1 MYYANNLGKPFPSF
15 TNHINFIF
23 SVNEN
28 EVLEIYKN
36 SKPIK
41 RGDVENFPRWIKQ
54 GLLTPASEKLIK
66 EYVGLVEDGYYG
78 GADGKGFRV
87 SQTINGKNRRSVY
100 VMLRTAGDWESQMVT
115 GPDFVND
122 FKKDSLE
129 AAGFDEK
136 VKSGEWKKVEV
147 TEK

>member
-1 MYYANNLGKPFPSF
+1 MYYVNSDGRPFLNY
-15 TNHINFIF
+15 TNGNYFLFSINGD
-23 SVNEN
+23 
-28 EVLEIYKN
+28 EVIEIYKKN
-36 SKPIK
+36 ESIK
-41 RGDVENFPRWIKQ
+41 RDDTGNFPRWIKQ
-54 GLLTPASEKLIK
+54 GLLIPASQRLIE
-66 EYVGLVEDGYYG
+66 EYTGAVQDGYYG

-100 VMLRTAGDWESQMVT
+100 VMFRTAGDWESQMVT
-115 GPDFVND
+115 GPDFIND
-122 FKKDSLE
+122 FKKGSLE